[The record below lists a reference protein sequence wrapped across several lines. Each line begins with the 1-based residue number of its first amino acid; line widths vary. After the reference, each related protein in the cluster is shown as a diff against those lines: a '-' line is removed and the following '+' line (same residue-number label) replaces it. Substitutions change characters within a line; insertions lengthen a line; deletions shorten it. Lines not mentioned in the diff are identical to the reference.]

1 MVFTNC
7 LCNRSIISLKNG
19 GKQVYNTTL
28 DLDVGA
34 VYTVVLQNGSTTF
47 EVSQEHNF
55 FRWSKKFFA
64 WPKNILA

>member
-1 MVFTNC
+1 
-7 LCNRSIISLKNG
+7 LKNG